1 MNFFAAIKRCFG
13 HYATFSGRA
22 RRSEYWNWVLFC
34 VIIGVLIGWIP
45 IIGMLVM
52 LALVIPSFAVGVR
65 RLHDT
70 GKSGWWIL
78 LSLLPL
84 VNLVLLYSFIIDS
97 TPGENEYGSNPKA

>member
-13 HYATFSGRA
+13 HYATFSDRA

-52 LALVIPSFAVGVR
+52 LALVIPSYAVGVR

-84 VNLVLLYSFIIDS
+84 VNLVLLYFFIIDS